1 METQPAKDVAC
12 VCSVCMSY
20 IQIYME
26 LIQDLLRPES
36 DNLVGRHI
44 VLHGSLDEMTQPS
57 SLTCTHAT
65 QVIREDVN
73 NGVFV
78 SGVHEVPVAT
88 LQECLHYLELGER
101 NR

>member
-1 METQPAKDVAC
+1 
-12 VCSVCMSY
+12 MSY

-36 DNLVGRHI
+36 DNLVKGCHAI
-44 VLHGSLDEMTQPS
+44 QAIPNWTCLPPDVELQPMC
-57 SLTCTHAT
+57 L

-78 SGVHEVPVAT
+78 NGVHEVPVAT